1 MKFLNILF
9 VFIPLPLLGKALGW
23 SPAFIFVSTCLGIIP
38 LAALMGKATEYLAD
52 RVGFALGGL
61 LNATFGN
68 ACELIIA
75 LTALKA
81 GLIDVVKASIT
92 GSIIGNVLLVLG
104 GCMLAGGLKYE
115 KQIFNRTAA
124 TTSATL
130 LALAAISLVVPAVF
144 HYSARSH
151 LNETRLALA
160 IACLQFITYVLGL
173 VFSLKTHRSLYSRPS
188 DSEVD
193 EALGTVGWGVR
204 KSLFVL
210 IASTILVAVL
220 SKYLVDSIEL
230 AAMQMGMNK
239 IFIGVILVAIVGNAA
254 EHSTAILMAL
264 KNKMDLAMNIALGS
278 GTQIALFVAPVI
290 VFASFILRAPISL
303 CFSEI
308 ELVSIIVSVI
318 ILAFVV
324 ADGECNWLEGAQL
337 LAVYFILAAT
347 FYFY

>member
-1 MKFLNILF
+1 MKFFNILF
-9 VFIPLPLLGKALGW
+9 VFIPLPWIAQLCGW
-23 SPAFIFVSTCLGIIP
+23 SPTLIFIAACLGIIP

-52 RVGFALGGL
+52 RVGFGLGGL

-75 LTALKA
+75 FAALRA

-92 GSIIGNVLLVLG
+92 GSIVGNILLVLG

-115 KQIFNRTAA
+115 KQNFNRIAA

-144 HYSARSH
+144 HYTAKTDV
-151 LNETRLALA
+151 NEAKLALA
-160 IACLQFITYVLGL
+160 IACLQFITYLLGL
-173 VFSLKTHRSLYSRPS
+173 VFSLKTHASLYNRPA
-188 DSEVD
+188 DSETD
-193 EALGTVGWGVR
+193 AALGTLGWGVP
-204 KSLFVL
+204 KSLLVL
-210 IASTILVAVL
+210 ICATGLVAML
-220 SKYLVDSIEL
+220 SEYLVGSVEI
-230 AAMQMGMNK
+230 AATEMGMNK
-239 IFIGVILVAIVGNAA
+239 IFIGVVLVAIVGNAA

-264 KNKMDLAMNIALGS
+264 RNKMDLAMNIALGS

-290 VFASFILRAPISL
+290 VFASFIIGRPMNL

-308 ELVSIIVSVI
+308 ELVAIIVSVL

-324 ADGECNWLEGAQL
+324 ADGECNWLEGVQL
-337 LAVYFILAAT
+337 LAVYCILAAT